1 MTCSHHDHHDHHDHH
16 VMVDAP
22 VSDLKLDAAPASPDS
37 MPPQHADDQTEAL
50 NKLLGERILMLD
62 GAMGTMIQEHDLSE
76 DDFRGPRFADWPQDL
91 KGNNDLLTL
100 TRPDI
105 IRDIHEQFARAGADI
120 ISTNTFNA
128 NCISQADYGME
139 ALSYELNYQAALL
152 VREAIDAVAAEGDD
166 TPRFVAGALGPTNR
180 TASISPNV
188 NDPGFRNITFDDL
201 VAAYGE
207 ALQGLLDGG
216 ADLIM
221 VETIFDTLNAKAAI
235 YAILKHFDDAGR
247 RWPVMISGT
256 ITDASGRTLS
266 GQTAEAFWQSVRHA
280 KPIAVGFNCA
290 LGVEDMRPH
299 VKAVAD
305 IADTHVS
312 VYPNAGL
319 PNAFGGYD
327 DTPEHMAEHLGEF
340 AQSGLVNIVGGC
352 CGTTPE
358 HIKVIADAVTREA
371 PRTVLDR
378 TPLLTLSG
386 LEPMKF
392 DDVTGF
398 VNVGERS
405 NVAGSAKFA
414 KLIREGNYTEA
425 VDIARQQVMNGAQVV
440 DVNMDDAML
449 DGVDAMRTF
458 LFLLASEPDIARVP
472 IMVDSS
478 KWEIITE
485 GLKCLQG
492 RSIVNSISLKEGE
505 EEMIEHAR
513 EAMRH
518 GAAVIV
524 MAFDEKG
531 QADSYERMIEICQR
545 SYKVLTEKAGFPAD
559 DIVFDPNIFPI
570 ATGIKEHDNFSKDY
584 IEAVRFI
591 KTNLPHA
598 KTSGGLSNM
607 SFSFRG
613 NNGVREAMHSV
624 FLYHAIEAG
633 LDMAIVNA
641 GQLAVY
647 ADIPDD
653 LRDRVEDVVLNRRED
668 AAERL
673 LEVADQA
680 KSGAKA
686 KAEDLSWREDP
697 VAKRLEHSLVHGI
710 TEYIVDD
717 TEEARQQFDKPLEVI
732 EGPLMDGM
740 NVVGDLFGS
749 GKMFLPQVVK
759 SARVMKQAV
768 AYLEPYLE
776 ADKSQSSSKG
786 RIVMATVKGD
796 VHDIG
801 KNIVGVVLQ
810 CNGYEVIDLGVMVPY
825 AKILETAANENA
837 DIIGLSGL
845 ITPSLEEMVTV
856 AREMQRSD
864 MNIPL
869 LIGGATTSKAHTAVK
884 IAPSYEQPVIH
895 VLDASRSV
903 GIASRLLSETRR
915 DDLVSEVAAEYE
927 TIRAKHG
934 SGDGGRNVAPFTD
947 AQANRAPI
955 DWAASAPPQPAFTG
969 LKTFEEYDLSEL
981 VTRID
986 WTPFFRTWDLAGT
999 YPRILDDDVVGETA
1013 RSLKADADAMLEK
1026 IISEKWL
1033 SAQAVIG
1040 FWPANADGEDI
1051 QVYGTAGENAPI
1063 ATFHFLRQQMP
1074 KKNNRPNMCLADFVA
1089 PKDSGVEDWL
1099 GCFAVTAGIGAE
1111 ERAAAFEAAGDDYS
1125 AIMIKALADRFAE
1138 AFAER
1143 MHERVR
1149 KEFWGYAAD
1158 EALDNDALIKEDYT
1172 GIRPAPGYPAC
1183 PDHTE
1188 KRTLF
1193 TLLDAE
1199 ANAGMALTETCAMM
1213 PAASVSGFYFAHPDS
1228 SYFGIGRI
1236 GKDQVEDY
1244 AARKGM
1250 SVEETERWLA
1260 PNLGYTPTA

>member
-1 MTCSHHDHHDHHDHH
+1 MTCSHSEHQAPI
-16 VMVDAP
+16 DAP
-22 VSDLKLDAAPASPDS
+22 IADLRLDARPADPAT
-37 MPPQHADDQTEAL
+37 MPPAHAADCTAHL
-50 NKLLGERILMLD
+50 KTLLSERILMLD
-62 GAMGTMIQEHDLSE
+62 GAMGTMIQENDLSE
-76 DDFRGPRFADWPQDL
+76 DDFRGARFADWPQDL

-105 IRDIHEQFARAGADI
+105 IRSIHEQFARAGADI
-120 ISTNTFNA
+120 VSTNTFNA
-128 NCISQADYGME
+128 NRISQADYGME
-139 ALSYELNYQAALL
+139 ALAYELNYRAAQL
-152 VREAIDAVAAEGDD
+152 VREAIDAVADAGDD

-180 TASISPNV
+180 TASISPDV
-188 NDPGFRNITFDDL
+188 NDPGFRNVTFDSL
-201 VAAYGE
+201 VEAYGE
-207 ALQGLLDGG
+207 ALRGLLDGG

-235 YAILKHFDDAGR
+235 YAIMQHFEMAGR

-266 GQTAEAFWQSVRHA
+266 GQTAEAFWHSVRHV
-280 KPIAVGFNCA
+280 KPLAVGFNCA

-305 IADTHVS
+305 LADTFVS

-340 AQSGLVNIVGGC
+340 AKSGLVNIVGGC
-352 CGTTPE
+352 CGTTPG
-358 HIKVIADAVTREA
+358 HIRAIADAVTREA
-371 PRTVLDR
+371 PRPLVDR
-378 TPLLTLSG
+378 EPQLCLSG
-386 LEPMKF
+386 LEPLAF

-414 KLIREGNYTEA
+414 RLIREGNYTEA
-425 VDIARQQVMNGAQVV
+425 VDIARQQVMNGAQIV

-449 DGVDAMRTF
+449 DGVEAMRTF
-458 LFLLASEPDIARVP
+458 LNLIASEPDIARVP

-478 KWEIITE
+478 KWEIVVE

-492 RSIVNSISLKEGE
+492 RSVVNSISLKEGE
-505 EEMIEHAR
+505 AEMIEHAK
-513 EAMRH
+513 EAMRY
-518 GAAVIV
+518 GAAVVV
-524 MAFDEKG
+524 MAFDEDG
-531 QADSYERMIEICQR
+531 QADSYDRMIEICTR
-545 SYKVLTEKAGFPAD
+545 SYKVLTEDAGFPPE

-584 IEAVRFI
+584 IEAVRTI
-591 KTNLPHA
+591 KADLPYTH
-598 KTSGGLSNM
+598 TSGGLSNM

-624 FLYHAIEAG
+624 FLYHAIKAG

-647 ADIPDD
+647 ADIPED

-680 KSGAKA
+680 KAGSAARK
-686 KAEDLSWREDP
+686 EDLSWRQDD
-697 VAKRLEHSLVHGI
+697 VTKRLEHALVNGI
-710 TEYIVDD
+710 TDYIVED
-717 TEEARQQFDKPLEVI
+717 TEEARQAVDKPLEVI

-776 ADKSQSSSKG
+776 ADKSESEKKG
-786 RIVMATVKGD
+786 KIVMATVKGD

-810 CNGYEVIDLGVMVPY
+810 CNGYDVVDLGVMVPY

-856 AREMQRSD
+856 AREMQRTN
-864 MNIPL
+864 MQIPL

-884 IAPSYEQPVIH
+884 ISPSYDQPVIH

-903 GIASRLLSETRR
+903 GIASKLLSKTRR
-915 DDLVSEVAAEYE
+915 DDLVEEVASEYE
-927 TIRAKHG
+927 LLRAKHAG
-934 SGDGGRNVAPFTD
+934 KDGGRNIAPF
-947 AQANRAPI
+947 AEVKENRSDI
-955 DWAASAPPQPAFTG
+955 DWTAETPPKPTFTG
-969 LKTFEEYDLSEL
+969 VKSFEDYDLSEL
-981 VTRID
+981 VERID

-1013 RSLKADADAMLEK
+1013 RSLKADADEMVAK
-1026 IISEKWL
+1026 IIGEKWL
-1033 SAQAVIG
+1033 TARAVIG
-1040 FWPANADGEDI
+1040 FWPANAVAEDI
-1051 QVYGTAGENAPI
+1051 EVYGTDGENAPI
-1063 ATFHFLRQQMP
+1063 ATFRFLRQQMP
-1074 KKNNRPNMCLADFVA
+1074 KKNSRANMCLADFVA
-1089 PKDSGVEDWL
+1089 PKDSGVRDWI
-1099 GCFAVTAGIGAE
+1099 GAFAVTAGIGAE
-1111 ERAAAFEAAGDDYS
+1111 ERAKAFEDAGDDYS
-1125 AIMIKALADRFAE
+1125 SIMLKALADRFAE

-1149 KEFWGYAAD
+1149 REFWGYAAD
-1158 EALDNDALIKEDYT
+1158 ESLDNEALIKESYR

-1188 KRTLF
+1188 KRDLF
-1193 TLLDAE
+1193 ALLEAE
-1199 ANAGMALTETCAMM
+1199 THAGMALTETCAMT
-1213 PAASVSGFYFAHPDS
+1213 PAAAVSGFYFSHPDS
-1228 SYFGIGRI
+1228 AYFGIGRI

-1250 SVEETERWLA
+1250 SVEDVERWLA
-1260 PNLGYTPTA
+1260 PNLGYTPEV